1 MTPAQKAL
9 VRIAALCRRPN
20 HRITRQL
27 RLLELALE
35 GLGVPTA
42 VRDEEIRKVIQVRR
56 DLAQQR
62 AEANAGGGR
71 EAA

>member
-35 GLGVPTA
+35 GLGVPTT
-42 VRDEEIRKVIQVRR
+42 VRDEEIRKVIQERR

-62 AEANAGGGR
+62 AEANAGGRR